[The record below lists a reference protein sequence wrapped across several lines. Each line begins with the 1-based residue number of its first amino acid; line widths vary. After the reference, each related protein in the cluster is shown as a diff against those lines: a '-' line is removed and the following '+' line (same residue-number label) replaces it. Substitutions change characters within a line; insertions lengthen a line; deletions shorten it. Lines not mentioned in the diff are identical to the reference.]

1 MSTQR
6 LQVFLS
12 KLDAELQNYSEYRKM
27 LNRKPHSFVFN
38 KRSLLTQTMKQL
50 QHQNLTIPS
59 KAKEDIKKIVDDG
72 ADALIQQLEAI
83 SGGKI
88 PRPGG
93 KLTLLFDEE
102 TDVPIPN
109 YLKEKGLTAQNF
121 TAFRKVKFAYKTAM
135 NEMFLNLQNYLK
147 SHTELSPIKTKS
159 GTEKKSIMH
168 FYDAGH
174 KEGAGV
180 FEKFIDQATLKI
192 AEEMTSEIEGASEDT
207 RDQMIAQLNSKSEGL
222 ELKIVKLDHS
232 DSIEIQIESAFL
244 NRSRG
249 SKVGQQSKKLRAA
262 IKTFLQ
268 KNDITQVQGS
278 DSIRDRQRKKTA
290 NKVLDPFKKLA
301 KSKNISLKLS
311 EDFTLKP
318 SSSSPSKKKV
328 KGKAKRVSSPI
339 GYSPS
344 VKSTTAMK
352 VERPARSN
360 IALMQLLNS
369 RLPETVR
376 RNMISPRLE
385 SQTGRFAS
393 STKVTDITTTRK
405 GFTSIGYTYENQP
418 YGVFES
424 TSGSRFASLER
435 DPRRLIDSSIRE
447 IAVELAIG
455 RFYTRRV

>member
-1 MSTQR
+1 MSTPR
-6 LQVFLS
+6 LKTFLN
-12 KLDAELQNYSEYRKM
+12 KLDRELQSYSEYRKI

-38 KRSLLTQTMKQL
+38 RRSLLTQTMKQL
-50 QHQNLTIPS
+50 EHQNLTIPS
-59 KAKEDIKKIVDDG
+59 KAREDIKKIVDAG
-72 ADALIQQLEAI
+72 ADALINELETIA
-83 SGGKI
+83 GGKI

-93 KLTLLFDEE
+93 KLTMLFDEG

-109 YLKEKGLTAQNF
+109 YLTEKGLTAQNF
-121 TAFRKVKFAYKTAM
+121 TVFRKVKFAYKASM

-147 SHTELSPIKTKS
+147 GHTELSAIKTKS

-192 AEEMTSEIEGASEDT
+192 AEGMTSEIEGSSEDT
-207 RDQMIAQLNSKSEGL
+207 RDQMIAQLNAQSDLK
-222 ELKIVKLDHS
+222 LKIVKLDHS
-232 DSIEIQIESAFL
+232 ESVEIQIESSFL

-249 SKVGQQSKKLRAA
+249 SKVGQQSTKLRKA
-262 IKTFLQ
+262 IRVFLA

-278 DSIRDRQRKKTA
+278 DSIRDRQRKKVA

-301 KSKNISLKLS
+301 KSKNITLNLS
-311 EDFTLKP
+311 EDFRLKP
-318 SSSSPSKKKV
+318 SSTSPAEKRV
-328 KGKAKRVSSPI
+328 KGKTKRVSSPI

-344 VKSTTAMK
+344 VKSTTAARVSK
-352 VERPARSN
+352 PARSN

-369 RLPETVR
+369 KLPETVK

-393 STKVTDITTTRK
+393 STRVTDITTTRK
-405 GFTSIGYTYENQP
+405 GFTSIGYTYEKEP

-435 DPRRLIDSSIRE
+435 DPRRLIEGSIRE
-447 IAVELAIG
+447 IAAELAIG
-455 RFYTRRV
+455 RFYTRRM